1 MFKGKKS
8 EGSPTKGKKAISK
21 LSRKGI
27 AKYAAEKKRQPQT
40 SRSATCPEYQATWSR
55 ASDAFAKIQKNM
67 FSDVLDAITRFAT
80 NASPIVPSSFSGS
93 SSSSSPSFS
102 LIPTCAL
109 LTGVNLPDHE
119 DLFRLL
125 VTELRSSISP
135 HVAAIKS
142 SAGGTT
148 LRAMVQTT
156 VAQLMLIQVLLLFI
170 DILICQIFFFWG
182 GKLSNLDFF
191 FCSLGRRGQ

>member
-1 MFKGKKS
+1 MFKGTKSGPGKSKK
-8 EGSPTKGKKAISK
+8 TTSK

-27 AKYAAEKKRQPQT
+27 AKYAAAEKKKSLLQKQ
-40 SRSATCPEYQATWSR
+40 SSSICPEYYSIWAK
-55 ASDAFAKIQKNM
+55 ASEAFAKIQREM
-67 FSDVLDAITRFAT
+67 FSDVLDAITKFA
-80 NASPIVPSSFSGS
+80 ASSDGTGS
-93 SSSSSPSFS
+93 SS

-125 VTELRSSISP
+125 VTELRATVSP

-142 SAGGTT
+142 NAGGNT

-156 VAQLMLIQVLLLFI
+156 VAQLMLIQVGEDPFRFVSSGYN
-170 DILICQIFFFWG
+170 IFCP
-182 GKLSNLDFF
+182 LYY
-191 FCSLGRRGQ
+191 LGRRR